1 MHRFIQFVKLLVN
14 EGIITQDEFDAKKKE
29 LLSRF

>member
-1 MHRFIQFVKLLVN
+1 MQFVKLLVN